1 MKLINEFLKMANK
14 DLKSSKILYEHHLYP
29 QAMFYFSQS
38 VEKANKAFALST
50 GKYAEKDMLD
60 IRHDSTTI
68 YKNAIIETKRRY
80 KKLQRD
86 LEELPDFKNT
96 EFVTNL
102 DIQGKINDCDNALR
116 EFAEIQNG
124 KLDLVFMSKKEIVKR
139 LEEIQSNEREIKEGI
154 SEIEKFELTE
164 QMWNE
169 HKNEII
175 VQLNNPNNKEL
186 SRHIEEE
193 LNNSDLT
200 IQQIEDLI
208 KKMYSGL
215 FLLVSFSHPLY
226 HLAVMTLPHS
236 VLTRY
241 PQNELYPSKTYTR
254 RLAVIRNLPDLFNV
268 QSKALKHLEEYCQ
281 EYVFTE

>member
-14 DLKSSKILYEHHLYP
+14 DLKSSNILYEHHLYP

-50 GKYAEKDMLD
+50 GKYTEKDMLD

-68 YKNAIIETKRRY
+68 YKNGIIETKRRY

-86 LEELPDFKNT
+86 LEKLPDFKNT
-96 EFVTNL
+96 EFVINL
-102 DIQGKINDCDNALR
+102 NIQDKIKECDNALG
-116 EFAEIQNG
+116 EFAEIQDG
-124 KLDLVFMSKKEIVKR
+124 KLDLVFIPKQKIVKI
-139 LEEIQSNEREIKEGI
+139 LEEIQTNEREIKEGI
-154 SEIEKFELTE
+154 SDIEKFELTE

-169 HKNEII
+169 QKNEII
-175 VQLNNPNNKEL
+175 MQLSNPNNKEL
-186 SRHIEEE
+186 SHYIEKG

-200 IQQIEDLI
+200 AQQIEDLI
-208 KKMYSGL
+208 KKMYYGL
-215 FLLVSFSHPLY
+215 FLLLSISNPLY
-226 HLAVMTLPHS
+226 HLAVVTLPHS

-241 PQNELYPSKTYTR
+241 PQNELYPSKIYTK
-254 RLAVIRNLPDLFNV
+254 RLAIVRNLPYLFNV
-268 QSKALKHLEEYCQ
+268 QSKALKQLEEYCQ